1 MDIFEKKVNRINTN
15 SVKWDLQTHQ
25 YGKDNLLPFGIADSD
40 YKCPKEVT
48 EALIKR
54 VEQGIFGYTFVSEQY
69 RETVC
74 KWHKRRYR
82 YDISKEMIITV
93 PKVLNG
99 IATAVRQFT
108 NENDDIIISPPVY
121 PPFSNLIIK
130 NKRNLIPNRLTNVNE
145 VYTID
150 YKNLEEHFRKGA
162 KMYILCNPHNPVGR
176 VFKKEEIKK
185 IVELCKKYD
194 VFLVSDEIHCDL
206 ILEGYE
212 FYSVGNFFDDYEKI
226 IICTAPS
233 KTFNMAGLRCSN
245 IIIKNEK
252 IRDDFLGYIENHSLK
267 GANLLALTAAEAAYK
282 CDYWVDAQRKHLL
295 KNFNF
300 AETYFNKYAPQVT
313 FAKPEGTYLLW
324 LNLQFLGLTSVE
336 LIKELADFGI
346 ALNSGCDY
354 CNDYDGYL
362 RMNIACPTAQL
373 EEGLKRIVTYLNS
386 KE

>member
-1 MDIFEKKVNRINTN
+1 MDLFEKKVNRINTN

-40 YKCPKEVT
+40 YEGPKEVK

-54 VEQGIFGYTFVSEQY
+54 IERGAFGYTFVSEEY
-69 RETVC
+69 KETVC
-74 KWHKRRYR
+74 KWIKRRYR
-82 YDISKEMIITV
+82 YEITKDMIVTV

-99 IATAVRQFT
+99 ISTAVRQFT
-108 NENDDIIISPPVY
+108 SENDDIIISPPVY

-130 NKRNLIPNRLTNVNE
+130 NQRNLIPNRLINKCE
-145 VYTID
+145 VYTLD
-150 YKNLEEHFRKGA
+150 YNDLEEHFKKGA
-162 KMYILCNPHNPVGR
+162 RMYILCNPHNPVGR

-185 IVELCKKYD
+185 VVELCKKYD
-194 VFLVSDEIHCDL
+194 VFLVSDEVHCDL

-212 FYSVGNFFDDYEKI
+212 FYSAGHFFDDYEKI
-226 IICTAPS
+226 IVCTAPS

-245 IIIKNEK
+245 IIIKNKK
-252 IRDDFLGYIENHSLK
+252 IRDEFTFYIEKHSLT
-267 GANLLALTAAEAAYK
+267 GTNLLALTATEAAYK
-282 CDYWVDAQRKHLL
+282 CDYWVDAQSKHLL

-300 AETYFNKYAPQVT
+300 AKEYFKKHFPKVT
-313 FAKPEGTYLLW
+313 FADAEGTYLLW
-324 LNLQFLGLTSVE
+324 LNFQFLGLSSDE
-336 LIKELADFGI
+336 LIKELAEFGV

-362 RMNIACPTAQL
+362 RMNIACTTSQL

-386 KE
+386 RK